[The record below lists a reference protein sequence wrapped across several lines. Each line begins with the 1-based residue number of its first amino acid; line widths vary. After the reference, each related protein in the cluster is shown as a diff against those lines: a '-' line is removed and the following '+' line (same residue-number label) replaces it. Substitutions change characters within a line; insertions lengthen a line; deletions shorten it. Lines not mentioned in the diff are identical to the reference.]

1 MTHYLKHFAAVY
13 CIALT
18 LLVTVL
24 IFGLKLGGLS
34 LVPTLIVSALITAG
48 YFANKEQRLPTQHE
62 KIQLIWGSSAIAI
75 MIASFFVFFLVLM
88 NPNAEQILAIAEKS
102 GILLAAMIMLILI
115 VLHAAIFFVA
125 YNWYTPYRL
134 KKLFK

>member
-13 CIALT
+13 CIALI

-48 YFANKEQRLPTQHE
+48 HFANKENRLPTQHE

-88 NPNAEQILAIAEKS
+88 NPNAEQILAVAEKS
-102 GILLAAMIMLILI
+102 GIILAAIIMLILI
-115 VLHAAIFFVA
+115 GLHAAIFFAA

-134 KKLFK
+134 KKRTN